1 MMTSTE
7 RRITQLEK
15 AAGAGSMVEYR
26 RTVMCLLEIG
36 AIEVPEDINA
46 LIQQYAAE
54 GWTLKAILDEIDG
67 TSRGLPGPHEEA
79 TYQF

>member
-15 AAGAGSMVEYR
+15 AAGTNSMDEYR
-26 RTVMCLLEIG
+26 RAVMCMLEIG
-36 AIEVPEDINA
+36 AIDPPGDIDA

-54 GWTLKAILDEIDG
+54 GWTLKVILDEIDG
-67 TSRGLPGPHEEA
+67 TSRGLPSPHEEA
-79 TYQF
+79 AYEF

>member
-15 AAGAGSMVEYR
+15 AAGTNSMDEYR

-36 AIEVPEDINA
+36 AIDPPEDIEA
-46 LIQQYAAE
+46 LVRQYAAE
-54 GWTLKAILDEIDG
+54 GRTLQAILDGIDG
-67 TSRGLPGPHEEA
+67 TSRGLPDQREFEMEV
-79 TYQF
+79 

>member
-15 AAGAGSMVEYR
+15 AAGTNSMDEYR

-36 AIEVPEDINA
+36 AIDPAGNIDT
-46 LIQQYAAE
+46 LIQQYVTE
-54 GWTLKAILDEIDG
+54 SWTLKAILDGIDG
-67 TSRGLPGPHEEA
+67 SSRGLPSPHEEA
-79 TYQF
+79 TYQL

>member
-15 AAGAGSMVEYR
+15 AAGTGSTDEYR

-36 AIEVPEDINA
+36 AIDSPEDIEA
-46 LIQQYAAE
+46 LVRQYAAE
-54 GWTLKAILDEIDG
+54 GRTLQVILDGIDG
-67 TSRGLPGPHEEA
+67 TSRGLPSPHEEA
-79 TYQF
+79 AYEF

>member
-15 AAGAGSMVEYR
+15 AAGTNSMDEYR

-36 AIEVPEDINA
+36 AIDPPEDIEA
-46 LIQQYAAE
+46 LVRQYAAK
-54 GWTLKAILDEIDG
+54 GRTLQVILDGIDG
-67 TSRGLPGPHEEA
+67 TSRGLPSPYEES
-79 TYQF
+79 THWF